1 MELIGTPRCG
11 VPDVLDEQLVDD
23 QEILDV
29 GDEEKQEEV
38 NGTTSYLPT
47 RRKRYALRGSR
58 WRTKSLT
65 YKVTK
70 QQKCAIRE
78 VTNAQPCVRLF
89 SSLERL
95 KARLQSRCQVQS
107 QLTKALKA
115 RLQSRC
121 QVQSQ
126 LTKALKARLQS
137 RCEVHASHNVQKP
150 PMTFSCHKSGRCL
163 NHTWKTSKLPVSPW
177 EAIQQTVHYPDTPFP
192 LVHCCTLSL
201 ISSGE
206 LLNTFPIDLES
217 HSRYAIFH

>member
-1 MELIGTPRCG
+1 MWSTIT
-11 VPDVLDEQLVDD
+11 
-23 QEILDV
+23 
-29 GDEEKQEEV
+29 
-38 NGTTSYLPT
+38 
-47 RRKRYALRGSR
+47 
-58 WRTKSLT
+58 T
-65 YKVTK
+65 YK
-70 QQKCAIRE
+70 
-78 VTNAQPCVRLF
+78 
-89 SSLERL
+89 SLER
-95 KARLQSRCQVQS
+95 
-107 QLTKALKA
+107 LKA

-163 NHTWKTSKLPVSPW
+163 NHTWKTSKFPVSPW
-177 EAIQQTVHYPDTPFP
+177 KAIQQTVHYPDTPFP

-217 HSRYAIFH
+217 HSRYAIFHWIVWYAPHSFLPRLANMRQEYPAPSLRVRWSILEVK